1 MKAVVRLNDLL
12 YLLRMSSFHL
22 SIQIYG
28 PLIIRW
34 SDGRDLRLPSAKQRA
49 MLALLVTSPGHART
63 RSWLQAQLWSDL
75 DDHQGRANLRQN
87 LFQLRRA
94 LGDRFAEVIRSE
106 GDILALVDGAFELT
120 GSAQIGEFL
129 EGIDI
134 AEEGFEDWL
143 RDMRAG
149 TALPK
154 VNAPVPKPEAPA
166 PPVHLRPKLA
176 VLPFLEFPA
185 TETGGALGDAVAQEL
200 IRVLARSQLID
211 VVAHLSSRSFRP
223 PALDLGAICER
234 LDADYLITGRCR
246 RTGETLVL
254 DLDFQETASSS
265 LIWSERFKLTLG
277 NFLAG
282 DSERVQEIAQRIVG
296 SLLSTSVELGV
307 TQPLPSV
314 SSHALLMSAIALMN
328 HMAESNFTRALQQLD
343 TVAERAP
350 CHSLPRA
357 WKAQWYILRI
367 FQGLSDDPRRDRQR
381 ADDEA
386 GAALDLNPEC
396 AFSLAIDGNVKAT
409 LDRDFDAA
417 ERSFDA
423 SLRLNPSSPLAC
435 QLKCVLFTFCGQ
447 GPEAVAL
454 AERAQSLSPCDPR
467 GPFFDALSAGAYVV
481 DRQYEKAVAFAQRSL
496 RANPRHVSAH
506 RIKIVGLVRL
516 GRMQEAADAA
526 KELLRRDPKM
536 TVAGYLATHPAGR
549 APHGQSFAEALGEAG
564 IPKR

>member
-1 MKAVVRLNDLL
+1 
-12 YLLRMSSFHL
+12 MSSFRL

-49 MLALLVTSPGHART
+49 MLALLATSPGHART

-106 GDILALVDGAFELT
+106 GDILALVDDAFELT

-149 TALPK
+149 TALPE
-154 VNAPVPKPEAPA
+154 VNAPAPKPEDPA

-223 PALDLGAICER
+223 PALDIAEIRDR
-234 LDADYLITGRCR
+234 LEADYLVTGRC
-246 RTGETLVL
+246 THAGAKLVL
-254 DLDFQETASSS
+254 HIDFQEMVGGS
-265 LIWSERFKLTLG
+265 LLWSESFEFSLE

-282 DSERVQEIAQRIVG
+282 QSARLHEAAHKILRSV
-296 SLLSTSVELGV
+296 LSASVELGV
-307 TQPLPSV
+307 TRPLPTV
-314 SSHALLMSAIALMN
+314 SAHALLMSAVALMH
-328 HMAESNFTRALQQLD
+328 HMSASNFNRALEQLD

-350 CHSLPRA
+350 HHALPRA
-357 WKAQWYILRI
+357 WKAQWHILRI
-367 FQGLSDDPRRDRQR
+367 FQGWSDDPERDHRLA
-381 ADDEA
+381 ADA
-386 GAALDLNPEC
+386 VAAALDLNPEC
-396 AFSLAIDGNVKAT
+396 AFSLAMDGNVKTT
-409 LDRDFDAA
+409 LTGDFAAA
-417 ERSFDA
+417 ERSFDT
-423 SLRLNPSSPLAC
+423 SLGLYPSGPLAC
-435 QLKCVLFTFCGQ
+435 QFKSLLRSYG
-447 GPEAVAL
+447 GHGAEAVAL
-454 AERAQSLSPCDPR
+454 AERAHSLSPCDPR
-467 GPFFDALSAGAYVV
+467 GPFFDTLSAAAYSA
-481 DRQYEKAVAFAQRSL
+481 DGQYEKVIELAERSI

-506 RIKIVGLVRL
+506 RAKVIGLVRL
-516 GRMQEAADAA
+516 GRMQDAA
-526 KELLRRDPKM
+526 EAVSELMRRDPM
-536 TVAGYLATHPAGR
+536 LTVGGYLARHPAARTAIGR
-549 APHGQSFAEALGEAG
+549 DWADALRAAG
-564 IPKR
+564 VPYN